1 MTVREMLMSRHER
14 YEGKTSD
21 ELLADASGDVE
32 KLLNVFSD
40 ITCPDAQDIAA
51 IGELSKAVYYLH
63 RAMGEGEGHEWE
75 HHYPEVA
82 KHKHDLDAAFHA
94 FMSEKSAGHDAA
106 AKLPAVFAAHK
117 SLAQAVKAMC
127 TTPAEMQAVQT
138 AEKA

>member
-1 MTVREMLMSRHER
+1 MTVKEMLMTRHER
-14 YEGKTSD
+14 YKCKSSE
-21 ELLADASGDVE
+21 ELIADASGDIE
-32 KLLNVFSD
+32 RLLNVFSD

-63 RAMGEGEGHEWE
+63 HAMGDESEHEWE

-82 KHKHDLDAAFHA
+82 KHKHALDAAFHS
-94 FMSEKSAGHDAA
+94 FMAEKAAGHDAA

-127 TTPAEMQAVQT
+127 STPAEVQAVQ
-138 AEKA
+138 ASVKA